1 MSEILIKDV
10 EQKMIN
16 SINHLIDEFST
27 IRTGRANPSLVDKLN
42 VEYYGTKTP
51 LQQLATISVYL
62 NTPIIAVLLGVGF
75 ILGSILFAG
84 ILLIA
89 R

>member
-1 MSEILIKDV
+1 MFRCLNKIEFLGVLKVSEAKG
-10 EQKMIN
+10 N
-16 SINHLIDEFST
+16 
-27 IRTGRANPSLVDKLN
+27 
-42 VEYYGTKTP
+42 
-51 LQQLATISVYL
+51 QLATISVYL

-89 R
+89 K

>member
-1 MSEILIKDV
+1 VTE
-10 EQKMIN
+10 
-16 SINHLIDEFST
+16 
-27 IRTGRANPSLVDKLN
+27 DKGN
-42 VEYYGTKTP
+42 
-51 LQQLATISVYL
+51 QLATISVYL

-75 ILGSILFAG
+75 IVGSILFAG

>member
-1 MSEILIKDV
+1 MFRCLNKIDFLGVLKVSEAKG
-10 EQKMIN
+10 N
-16 SINHLIDEFST
+16 
-27 IRTGRANPSLVDKLN
+27 
-42 VEYYGTKTP
+42 
-51 LQQLATISVYL
+51 QLATISVYL

-89 R
+89 K

>member
-1 MSEILIKDV
+1 ML
-10 EQKMIN
+10 
-16 SINHLIDEFST
+16 
-27 IRTGRANPSLVDKLN
+27 RCLN
-42 VEYYGTKTP
+42 QQDFLGVFKVADAKGN
-51 LQQLATISVYL
+51 QLATISVYL

-75 ILGSILFAG
+75 IVGSILFAG

>member
-1 MSEILIKDV
+1 MGCLDDLIKNFLGV
-10 EQKMIN
+10 FKVTEAKGN
-16 SINHLIDEFST
+16 
-27 IRTGRANPSLVDKLN
+27 
-42 VEYYGTKTP
+42 
-51 LQQLATISVYL
+51 QLATISVYL

-75 ILGSILFAG
+75 IVGSILFAG

>member
-1 MSEILIKDV
+1 VNEAKG
-10 EQKMIN
+10 N
-16 SINHLIDEFST
+16 
-27 IRTGRANPSLVDKLN
+27 
-42 VEYYGTKTP
+42 
-51 LQQLATISVYL
+51 QLATVSVYL

-84 ILLIA
+84 ILLLA

>member
-1 MSEILIKDV
+1 MFRWLNK
-10 EQKMIN
+10 QG
-16 SINHLIDEFST
+16 FSGVFKVT
-27 IRTGRANPSLVDKLN
+27 EAKGN
-42 VEYYGTKTP
+42 
-51 LQQLATISVYL
+51 QLATISVYL

-75 ILGSILFAG
+75 IVGSILFAG

>member
-1 MSEILIKDV
+1 MFRCLNEKD
-10 EQKMIN
+10 
-16 SINHLIDEFST
+16 FSGVFKVT
-27 IRTGRANPSLVDKLN
+27 EAKGN
-42 VEYYGTKTP
+42 
-51 LQQLATISVYL
+51 QLATISVYL

-75 ILGSILFAG
+75 IVGSILFAG

>member
-1 MSEILIKDV
+1 MFRCLNKIDFLGVLMVSEAKG
-10 EQKMIN
+10 N
-16 SINHLIDEFST
+16 
-27 IRTGRANPSLVDKLN
+27 
-42 VEYYGTKTP
+42 
-51 LQQLATISVYL
+51 QLATISVYL

-89 R
+89 K

>member
-1 MSEILIKDV
+1 
-10 EQKMIN
+10 
-16 SINHLIDEFST
+16 
-27 IRTGRANPSLVDKLN
+27 LN
-42 VEYYGTKTP
+42 KKYFLGVFKVTEAKGN
-51 LQQLATISVYL
+51 QLATISVYL

-75 ILGSILFAG
+75 IVGSILFAG